1 MKKLWIFLSLLICC
15 ILVVGCHKNCNCNC
29 EQTTNE
35 NETTNVVKYCIEH
48 GWTHTLVENAI
59 WTYWK
64 CTFPN
69 GLICEDQLI
78 WTDSCNLEPN
88 LEDIDTEEE
97 RMYGCEQNVSRWM
110 DENMEWAVFFGVEWD
125 DETDEI
131 KDEAGNI
138 TIIRKN
144 FYVKYD
150 KDWYHWKL
158 PWTCE
163 ASFLYWILDV
173 IYGQTYIDE

>member
-15 ILVVGCHKNCNCNC
+15 ILVVGCHKNYNCNC

-64 CTFPN
+64 CTFTN

-78 WTDSCNLEPN
+78 WT
-88 LEDIDTEEE
+88 
-97 RMYGCEQNVSRWM
+97 
-110 DENMEWAVFFGVEWD
+110 ENMEWAVFFGVEWD